1 MKNLLHGEKRKY
13 ALAAALILLSAILF
27 YELLEHFAAV
37 RKTVSSCVRVA
48 APVLY
53 GLSLAYVLNLPM
65 SFIENRLLS
74 GLRAKKPRLTR
85 ALSIAICYLLL
96 FGAVAAIIALVAPK
110 AAESV
115 AALLGNLGGYIE
127 AVTEGLEKW
136 SSGLNLSPGMRD
148 MLERVL
154 ARALECANEF
164 AVGAVPKLPRMTV
177 NAVTVVYS
185 LIVTLV
191 LSVHALIKKE
201 KLLGFARR
209 TAGAIIPARRS
220 EGFLRY
226 CAYANRVFRRYI
238 SGQTLSCLI
247 LGGLCY
253 IGMRV
258 LSIPYPELIAVFLS
272 VSAFIPII
280 GPWVSTLSSAL
291 IILVARFDK
300 PVLALW
306 FVLLVLSVQ
315 ALDDNVIAPRVVG
328 DAVGIPGMLVLIAI
342 IVAGGLFG
350 VVGLLVAVPS
360 AAVIYKLVGDGIKQV
375 TGNR

>member
-13 ALAAALILLSAILF
+13 ALAAALILLTAVLF

-37 RKTVSSCVRVA
+37 RRTVSSCVRVA

-65 SFIENRLLS
+65 GFIENRLLKR
-74 GLRAKKPRLTR
+74 LRVKKPRLTR
-85 ALSIAICYLLL
+85 AISIAVCYILL
-96 FGAVAAIIALVAPK
+96 FGAVAAIAALVVPR

-115 AALLGNLGGYIE
+115 AALFGNLGGYIE
-127 AVTEGLEKW
+127 AVTSWLEER
-136 SSGLNLSPGMRD
+136 SADLDLSPGMRD
-148 MLERVL
+148 MLERVI

-164 AVGAVPKLPRMTV
+164 AVGAVPKLPRMTA

-185 LIVTLV
+185 LLVTLV
-191 LSVHALIKKE
+191 LSIHALIKKE

-209 TAGAIIPARRS
+209 TAAAIIPKKHLERFF
-220 EGFLRY
+220 GY

-272 VSAFIPII
+272 LAAFIPII
-280 GPWVSTLSSAL
+280 GPWVSTLCSAL

-306 FVLLVLSVQ
+306 FVLLVLSAQ

-342 IVAGGLFG
+342 VVAGGLFG
-350 VVGLLVAVPS
+350 VVGLLVAVPT
-360 AAVIYKLVGDGIKQV
+360 AAVIYKLFGDYINKV